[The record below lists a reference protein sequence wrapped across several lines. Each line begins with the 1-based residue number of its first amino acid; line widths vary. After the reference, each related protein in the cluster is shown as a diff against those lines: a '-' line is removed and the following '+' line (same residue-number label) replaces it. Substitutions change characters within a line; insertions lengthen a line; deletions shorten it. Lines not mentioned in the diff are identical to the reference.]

1 MSGRD
6 HFFIGELAE
15 RTGMSRDAI
24 RYYETMGVLPE
35 ARRSESGYRVYGASD
50 VERLAFIAQAQTL
63 GLTLEEIAEV
73 LGMVDEGREPCV
85 HVEERLEL
93 RLEETRER
101 IRSMR
106 ALERRLKRALAR
118 AGEAAWPE
126 DGCRCRIIEI
136 AGPAG
141 GGGPAPGVSER
152 LEF

>member
-1 MSGRD
+1 MTDRD

-35 ARRSESGYRVYGASD
+35 AARSESGYRVYGVSD
-50 VERLAFIAQAQTL
+50 VERLGFIAQAQTL

-73 LGMVDEGREPCV
+73 LGMVDEGRQPCV
-85 HVEERLEL
+85 HVKERLAL

-106 ALERRLKRALAR
+106 ALERRLERALAR
-118 AGEAAWPE
+118 AGEAAWLE
-126 DGCRCRIIEI
+126 RGCRCRIIEVS
-136 AGPAG
+136 GHRP
-141 GGGPAPGVSER
+141 GGGPGAGSR
-152 LEF
+152 RRK